1 MLTTNTY
8 LNFDGDTLPA
18 FEFYRSVFGGEF
30 DRLLKMGEMPG
41 QEKLSE
47 QERNLIAHVGLKLSE
62 TSTLHGSDIVKSY
75 GQQLTVGNNFYILLS
90 PDSRT
95 QADQLFAAL
104 SAGGT
109 IEIEMTEMFWGA
121 YYGAFKDKFGVQ
133 WMISFEQ

>member
-18 FEFYRSVFGGEF
+18 FEFYRSIFGGEF

-62 TSTLHGSDIVKSY
+62 TATLHGSDILKSY
-75 GQQLTVGNNFYILLS
+75 GQQLTAGNNFYILLS

-109 IEIEMTEMFWGA
+109 VEIEMTEMFWGA

-133 WMISFEQ
+133 WMISFE

>member
-8 LNFDGDTLPA
+8 LNFDGDTMPA
-18 FEFYRSVFGGEF
+18 FEFYRSIFGGEF
-30 DRLLKMGEMPG
+30 DRLMKMGEMPG
-41 QEKLSE
+41 QEKLSA

-62 TSTLHGSDIVKSY
+62 AATLHGSDVIKSY

-109 IEIEMTEMFWGA
+109 VEIEMTEMFWGA

>member
-18 FEFYRSVFGGEF
+18 FEFYRSIFGGEF
-30 DRLLKMGEMPG
+30 DRLLKMGEMPS

-62 TSTLHGSDIVKSY
+62 TATLHGSDIVKSY
-75 GQQLTVGNNFYILLS
+75 GHQLTVGNNFYILLS

-95 QADQLFAAL
+95 EADQLFAAL

-109 IEIEMTEMFWGA
+109 VEIEMTEMFWGA
-121 YYGAFKDKFGVQ
+121 YYGAFKDKFGIQ